1 MSYRYPLI
9 VLTSLSLLITAC
21 SQQNVYRPA
30 PLTPLKA
37 ISAKSPKV
45 TTKTNWT
52 VNTSSLVGNYTVK
65 PHLDSQTIYV
75 AGGISASAWNK
86 NSGKQK
92 WKVNIGET
100 ISAGVSGKSSNS
112 KQNDSKNPQQ
122 IFIGTTNGNAISLNA
137 STGKIQWI
145 ERLSGEIHAISPSLN
160 GRVVFRTNDGTLH
173 GLSSKTGEFIWQR
186 SQRTPALTIMGA
198 STPIIVGN
206 NVVSGFD
213 NGKVAAYN
221 LENGV
226 PAWEVTLAFPRGTSD
241 LERIIDIDGTI
252 VAVDTALFISTMN
265 GNINGVDIA
274 NGVTAWSKTFSS
286 ATGVSVNTLGLY
298 SSDDKGN
305 IWKFKPHSGDTA
317 WKIDDLQRYEP
328 TLPIIVGSSLIVVA
342 DKKGNLHWINSNTG
356 KFVAR
361 IKGDYAGYSIE
372 PAVDGSSIF
381 ALGKSGTLSKI
392 TVK

>member
-1 MSYRYPLI
+1 MSNKPPLI
-9 VLTSLSLLITAC
+9 VLASLSLFLTAC
-21 SQQNVYRPA
+21 SQQNVYRPT

-37 ISAKSPKV
+37 ISAKDLTAV
-45 TTKTNWT
+45 TKTVWA
-52 VNTSSLVGNYTVK
+52 VNTDSKIGNYTVK
-65 PHLDSQTIYV
+65 PHIYSKAIYV
-75 AGGISASAWNK
+75 AGGVSASAWNK
-86 NSGKQK
+86 NNGKQI
-92 WKVNIGET
+92 WKANIGET
-100 ISAGVSGKSSNS
+100 ISAGVSGSSN
-112 KQNDSKNPQQ
+112 NSKNNNQQ
-122 IFIGTTNGNAISLNA
+122 VFIGTTNGNAISLNA

-145 ERLSGEIHAISPSLN
+145 ERLSGEVLAISPSEN

-198 STPIIVGN
+198 STPIIIGGN
-206 NVVSGFD
+206 IVSGFD

-221 LENGV
+221 LQNGA
-226 PAWEVTLAFPRGTSD
+226 PAWEVTLAYPRGRSD
-241 LERIIDIDGTI
+241 LDRIVDIDGTV
-252 VAVDTALFISTMN
+252 VAVDTALFASTMN

-274 NGVTAWSKTFSS
+274 NGVTAWSKNFSS
-286 ATGVSVNTLGLY
+286 ATGVSVNSLGLY

-305 IWKFKPHSGDTA
+305 IWKFKPQSGEMV

-328 TLPIIVGSSLIVVA
+328 TLPILVGSSLIVVG
-342 DKKGNLHWINSNTG
+342 DKKGNLHWINTKTG

-361 IKGDYAGYSIE
+361 TKGDSTGYSIE

-392 TVK
+392 TVN